1 MAAKHTSQMQQIQP
15 TYFLNILILLNNFAT
30 FRTSPSAFNDLYSSL
45 RILIGTDMC
54 LAIPMQIT
62 AVDGLSARC
71 EARGIERVI
80 SLFMM
85 QDEPLEI
92 GDYVMVSVGQAVRKV
107 SAEDARL
114 SWELYDLILA
124 ETPNQ

>member
-1 MAAKHTSQMQQIQP
+1 
-15 TYFLNILILLNNFAT
+15 
-30 FRTSPSAFNDLYSSL
+30 
-45 RILIGTDMC
+45 MC

-62 AVDGLSARC
+62 AVNGLSARC
-71 EARGIERVI
+71 EARGIERDI

-85 QDEPLEI
+85 QDEPVDI

-107 SAEDARL
+107 SEADARL

-124 ETPNQ
+124 ETPN

>member
-1 MAAKHTSQMQQIQP
+1 
-15 TYFLNILILLNNFAT
+15 
-30 FRTSPSAFNDLYSSL
+30 
-45 RILIGTDMC
+45 MC

-71 EARGIERVI
+71 EARGIERDI
-80 SLFMM
+80 SLFMR
-85 QDEPLEI
+85 QDEIMEI

-107 SAEDARL
+107 SEADARL

>member
-1 MAAKHTSQMQQIQP
+1 MAAKNTSHLQHLQY
-15 TYFLNILILLNNFAT
+15 TDLLKILILLNISAI
-30 FRTSPSAFNDLYSSL
+30 FRTYPSAFNDLYYPL
-45 RILIGTDMC
+45 ILLIDFEMC

-71 EARGIERVI
+71 EARGIERDI
-80 SLFMM
+80 SLFML
-85 QDEPLEI
+85 QDEPPVI

-124 ETPNQ
+124 QTPNQ

>member
-1 MAAKHTSQMQQIQP
+1 
-15 TYFLNILILLNNFAT
+15 
-30 FRTSPSAFNDLYSSL
+30 
-45 RILIGTDMC
+45 MC

-71 EARGIERVI
+71 EARGIEREI
-80 SLFMM
+80 SLFML
-85 QDEPLEI
+85 QDEPPAI

-107 SAEDARL
+107 SEEDARL

>member
-1 MAAKHTSQMQQIQP
+1 
-15 TYFLNILILLNNFAT
+15 
-30 FRTSPSAFNDLYSSL
+30 
-45 RILIGTDMC
+45 MC
-54 LAIPMQIT
+54 LAIPMQII

-71 EARGIERVI
+71 EARGIEREI
-80 SLFMM
+80 SLFML
-85 QDEPLEI
+85 QDEPPAI

-107 SAEDARL
+107 SEEDARL